1 MVAAT
6 GFGLRSW
13 PDGFVT
19 LSAGYTAEYY
29 VRGSGEP
36 LVVVPGL
43 AGGTGILE
51 PLVEA
56 LSQDFQVVSFE
67 LRGETSQIC
76 DRDYHFDRLTRDL
89 LEFIEGLRLERPGI
103 LGLSFGGAITL
114 DFASRWPHRLSF
126 AAVQGAG
133 PSHRVG
139 AFAGVA
145 RRVLDRLLL
154 PDNNPFVNQFFR
166 LLVGNG
172 GADSGAIDFVV
183 EQCWRTDQS
192 VMAHRF
198 ALLDEYDVTH
208 KLERLRLP
216 VLALTGESDVLA
228 CPSSLRAFESL
239 APDVESHVLAGAGH
253 FAFVTHAK
261 QVAQAVVD
269 FRRGVLAK
277 V

>member
-6 GFGLRSW
+6 GIGLRGW

-36 LVVVPGL
+36 LIVVPGL

-51 PLVEA
+51 PLVQE
-56 LSQDFQVVSFE
+56 LSQEFQVVSYE

-76 DRDYHFDRLTRDL
+76 DRNYHFDRLTRDL
-89 LEFIEGLRLERPGI
+89 YEFVDGLRLERPGL
-103 LGLSFGGAITL
+103 LGLSFGGAIAL

-166 LLVGNG
+166 LLVGSG
-172 GADSGAIDFVV
+172 CADAVTMDFVV
-183 EQCWRTDQS
+183 EQCWQTDQS

-198 ALLDEYDVTH
+198 ALLDEYDVTER
-208 KLERLRLP
+208 LRRLRLP
-216 VLALTGESDVLA
+216 VLALTGEGDLLTS
-228 CPSSLRAFESL
+228 PSLLQTFESL
-239 APDVESHVLAGAGH
+239 APDVESHVISGAGH
-253 FAFVTHAK
+253 FAFVTHAR
-261 QVAQAVVD
+261 QIAQAVMD